1 MKKILFL
8 ILIMAA
14 GYPVL
19 KMQFDD
25 YGYYEKVLEQL
36 KELQILDSET
46 NGLMMRSRLDID
58 KNYDR
63 LSAIP
68 GRINDIQTG
77 ISAELSSDNTSFA
90 SNFKEYTEAQE
101 NKSSIV
107 ENFKSHN
114 SVLRNSVRYV
124 PFATDRLIQVAQES
138 RHPAEAETLKKLK
151 ADLLEYSLTGRG
163 TAKNRISDQ
172 IPEITALKDKLP
184 IESSILAL
192 SFLNH
197 VDVIMRE
204 KEITDAYLEKAINA
218 RTGKSLSATADLL
231 QSKIEVERGSFLK
244 RILIIYFSAFSLLLL
259 YQIATMRT
267 SHKEPLPT

>member
-1 MKKILFL
+1 
-8 ILIMAA
+8 MAA

-19 KMQFDD
+19 KMQFDN

-46 NGLMMRSRLDID
+46 NGLIMRSRLDID

-63 LSAIP
+63 LSTMP
-68 GRINDIQTG
+68 GRINDLQAG
-77 ISAELSSDNTSFA
+77 ISAEQQHFLSSDNTAFA
-90 SNFKEYTEAQE
+90 NNFKEYTEAQE
-101 NKSSIV
+101 NKSAIV

-114 SVLRNSVRYV
+114 SVLRNSVKYL
-124 PFATDRLIQVAQES
+124 PFAADRLIQVAQES
-138 RHPAEAETLKKLK
+138 RHPAEVETLKKLK

-163 TAKNRISDQ
+163 TAKDRITAQ
-172 IPEITALKDKLP
+172 IPVITALKDKLP
-184 IESSILAL
+184 DESSILAL

-218 RTGKSLSATADLL
+218 RTGKSLSTTADLL
-231 QSKIEVERGSFLK
+231 QTKIEVERDSFLK
-244 RILIIYFSAFSLLLL
+244 RILIVYMSAFALLLL

-267 SHKEPLPT
+267 GHKESLAT